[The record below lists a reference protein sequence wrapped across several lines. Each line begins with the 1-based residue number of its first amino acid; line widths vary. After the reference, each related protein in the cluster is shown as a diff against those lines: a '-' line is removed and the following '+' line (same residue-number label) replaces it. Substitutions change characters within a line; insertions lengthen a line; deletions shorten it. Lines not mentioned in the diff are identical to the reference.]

1 MKRGIQSIAVD
12 WPKRQRMASPL
23 PVDDQYGGAVEQDEI
38 AATLNSLLEDDVPD
52 VGTAGGEAFDVENF
66 EITDEDLNQILQDLE
81 GENLQ
86 GLAGAEAPEYFPS
99 SVAVQDTF
107 TDLLEAPLPEMA
119 ESLAV
124 EDPGL
129 PDLEAPVADWRMRP
143 SLPDDPKGYFTMKR
157 FLDLHCPF
165 INSML
170 QQMVPQGVTPLSVSA
185 INIQTTRDAGKVLAV
200 AREFLLTITADM
212 AKAAR
217 IAIAMAASR
226 EDVFV
231 QKAVRSKYTVR
242 SPRLLLFFK
251 DVLAW
256 ALEQENIF
264 TADELQALWEAQ
276 LESESPT
283 EYMQIL
289 FGVVYMVYLSD
300 EMKASRQPFSMQ
312 DQREAAANL
321 RTFVLNL
328 QRVCGSS

>member
-1 MKRGIQSIAVD
+1 
-12 WPKRQRMASPL
+12 
-23 PVDDQYGGAVEQDEI
+23 
-38 AATLNSLLEDDVPD
+38 
-52 VGTAGGEAFDVENF
+52 
-66 EITDEDLNQILQDLE
+66 
-81 GENLQ
+81 
-86 GLAGAEAPEYFPS
+86 
-99 SVAVQDTF
+99 
-107 TDLLEAPLPEMA
+107 
-119 ESLAV
+119 
-124 EDPGL
+124 
-129 PDLEAPVADWRMRP
+129 
-143 SLPDDPKGYFTMKR
+143 MKR

-200 AREFLLTITADM
+200 AREFLLAITSDM

-217 IAIAMAASR
+217 IVIAMAASR

-256 ALEQENIF
+256 ALEQEDIF
-264 TADELQALWEAQ
+264 TAEELQALWEAQ
-276 LESESPT
+276 LEGESPT

-312 DQREAAANL
+312 DQREAAAKL
-321 RTFVLNL
+321 RTFVLDL

>member
-12 WPKRQRMASPL
+12 GPKRQRIGSPL
-23 PVDDQYGGAVEQDEI
+23 SSDNQYGPVDQDEI
-38 AATLNSLLEDDVPD
+38 AATLESLLEDDVPD
-52 VGTAGGEAFDVENF
+52 VGTAGGEAFDLENF
-66 EITDEDLNQILQDLE
+66 EITDEDLKLILQDLE
-81 GENLQ
+81 SENLQ
-86 GLAGAEAPEYFPS
+86 GLESQTQAPEYFPS

-107 TDLLEAPLPEMA
+107 TDLLEGPLPEMA

-124 EDPGL
+124 EAPGL
-129 PDLEAPVADWRMRP
+129 PDVAEAVADWRMRP

-185 INIQTTRDAGKVLAV
+185 INMQTTRDAGKVLAV

-217 IAIAMAASR
+217 IVMAMAASR
-226 EDVFV
+226 ENVYA
-231 QKAVRSKYTVR
+231 QKAVRSKYNMR
-242 SPRLLLFFK
+242 SPRVLLFFK

-264 TADELQALWEAQ
+264 TAEELQALWEAQ

-283 EYMQIL
+283 QYMQIL

-300 EMKASRQPFSMQ
+300 EMKASRQPFSVQ
-312 DQREAAANL
+312 DQRAAAANL
-321 RTFVLNL
+321 RTFVLDL